1 MCSLVVPYLA
11 SLFFTE
17 MRKLATKLCVKFF
30 TVAAVTNIRCVVVA
44 IRAIMFNNTA
54 VHVFWAPSE
63 KGENELRLKTNYFT
77 QKWVKIEDHD
87 VQFVSNPF
95 KI

>member
-54 VHVFWAPSE
+54 VHVFFGQLSK
-63 KGENELRLKTNYFT
+63 KGEYELRLKTNYFT
-77 QKWVKIEDHD
+77 QKWVK
-87 VQFVSNPF
+87 SGL
-95 KI
+95 